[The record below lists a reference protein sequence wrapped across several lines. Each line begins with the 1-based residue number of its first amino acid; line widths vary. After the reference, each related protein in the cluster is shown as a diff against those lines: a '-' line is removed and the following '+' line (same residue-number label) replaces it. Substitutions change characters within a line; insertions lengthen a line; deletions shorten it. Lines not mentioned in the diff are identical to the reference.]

1 MKKLLF
7 ILTLLTS
14 MLILSSCKV
23 NLFGSIVDLPWYL
36 VMIFIVLVLAV
47 LYIFMLSE
55 TYVCRDCKTEFK
67 PKWNQFSI
75 FFHLNEKQA
84 IKCPNCGKKGS
95 CEKKK

>member
-23 NLFGSIVDLPWYL
+23 NLGGNIVDLPWFL
-36 VMIFIVLVLAV
+36 VAIFIVLVLVV
-47 LYIFMLSE
+47 LYAFMLSE

-67 PKWNQFSI
+67 PKWNQF
-75 FFHLNEKQA
+75 FFFNFIVFKIHYNYRKR
-84 IKCPNCGKKGS
+84 
-95 CEKKK
+95 

>member
-7 ILTLLTS
+7 VLTLFTS
-14 MLILSSCKV
+14 MLVLCSCKV
-23 NLFGSIVDLPWYL
+23 NLFGNIVDLPWYL
-36 VMIFIVLVLAV
+36 VAIFIVLVLAV

-55 TYVCRDCKTEFK
+55 TYICPDCKTEFK

-75 FFHLNEKQA
+75 FFHLNEKRVV
-84 IKCPNCGKKGS
+84 KCPHCGKKGF